1 MIYKIKNNRL
11 VKSSEIFDI
20 NKDNTILIVNS
31 EEFSELENLYD
42 ELKIYRRSKT
52 YNCTQ
57 IEIHTDY
64 IYSAFY
70 VPSKINAQKRN
81 SFDCIVF
88 KKRIILIDD
97 SDYTDKIVNNIF
109 NRDERKS
116 YDLGKF
122 FYELLSEII
131 FKDLI
136 FLDSFD
142 EKLYKIENDIINN
155 NFDKF
160 NSKLSEVKRHLLVYY
175 RHYSQLLALCDS
187 INEMEEEFF
196 DYETRRLLS
205 LYSQRVERLKDET
218 ALLRE
223 YTLQIQDMYQSQ
235 IGVKQNDIMKTL
247 TIVTTIVL
255 PLSLLAGWYGMNFKY
270 MPELAMRYSYYVVI
284 AVSVVIV
291 AASLIVFKIKKYF

>member
-1 MIYKIKNNRL
+1 MIYEIKDNRL
-11 VKSSEIFDI
+11 FKKDEIFDI
-20 NKDNTILIVNS
+20 NSENIVIVVNS
-31 EEFSELENLYD
+31 EEFAKLESLYD

-57 IEIHTDY
+57 IEVNNEY

-81 SFDCIVF
+81 NFECIIF
-88 KKRIILIDD
+88 KKRIVIIDD
-97 SDYTDKIVNNIF
+97 GDYATSIVENIF
-109 NRDERKS
+109 NKSERKNYNS
-116 YDLGKF
+116 GKF

-131 FKDLI
+131 YKDLI

-142 EKLYKIENDIINN
+142 EKLYKIENEVINN
-155 NFDKF
+155 CFDKL
-160 NSKLSEVKRHLLVYY
+160 SSRLSEAKRHLMVYY

-187 INEMEEEFF
+187 INEMEEHFF
-196 DYETRRLLS
+196 DHETIHLLD

-223 YTLQIQDMYQSQ
+223 YTIQIQDLYQSQ
-235 IGVKQNDIMKTL
+235 IEVKQNDIMKIL

-255 PLSLLAGWYGMNFKY
+255 PLSLLAGWYGMNFEY
-270 MPELAMRYSYYVVI
+270 MPELSMRYSYFVI
-284 AVSVVIV
+284 IGVSVVIV
-291 AASLIVFKIKKYF
+291 LLSLVVFKVKKYF

>member
-1 MIYKIKNNRL
+1 MIYEIKANNLLKRNN
-11 VKSSEIFDI
+11 EFDI
-20 NKDNTILIVNS
+20 DKDNIILIVDS
-31 EEFSELENLYD
+31 EEFAALEDKYD

-70 VPSKINAQKRN
+70 VPSKINAHKRN
-81 SFDCIVF
+81 CFDCIIF
-88 KKRIILIDD
+88 KKRIIFIDD
-97 SDYTDKIVNNIF
+97 GDYVSNLILNIY
-109 NRDERKS
+109 NKDERKN
-116 YDLGKF
+116 YNLGKF
-122 FYELLSEII
+122 FYEVLSEII

-160 NSKLSEVKRHLLVYY
+160 NSKLSEVKRHLMVYY
-175 RHYSQLLALCDS
+175 RHYSQLLSICDS
-187 INEMEEEFF
+187 INEMEEDFF
-196 DYETRRLLS
+196 DYETMRLLD
-205 LYSQRVERLKDET
+205 LYSQRVERLKEET

-235 IGVKQNDIMKTL
+235 ISVKQNDVMKTL
-247 TIVTTIVL
+247 TIVTTLVL
-255 PLSLLAGWYGMNFKY
+255 PLSLLTGWYGMNFKY
-270 MPELAMRYSYYVVI
+270 MPELAMRYSYFVVI

-291 AASLIVFKIKKYF
+291 ILSLVIFKVKKYF

>member
-1 MIYKIKNNRL
+1 MIYEIRDNKL
-11 VKSSEIFDI
+11 SKSGEVFNIDRENI
-20 NKDNTILIVNS
+20 IVIVNS
-31 EEFSELENLYD
+31 EEFCVLENLYD

-57 IEIHTDY
+57 IEIHREY

-70 VPSKINAQKRN
+70 VPSKINAKKRN
-81 SFDCIVF
+81 SFECIVF

-97 SDYTDKIVNNIF
+97 GDYAVKIVDNIY
-109 NRDERKS
+109 NKYERKN

-122 FYELLSEII
+122 FYEMLSEII

-160 NSKLSEVKRHLLVYY
+160 NSKLSEVKRHLMVYY

-187 INEMEEEFF
+187 VNEMEEEFF
-196 DYETRRLLS
+196 DYETRLLLS
-205 LYSQRVERLKDET
+205 LYSQRVERLKEET

-255 PLSLLAGWYGMNFKY
+255 PLSLLAGWYGMNFEY
-270 MPELAMRYSYYVVI
+270 MPELTLRYSYYVVI

-291 AASLIVFKIKKYF
+291 TASLILFKVKKYF